1 MLKSM
6 AAAPEVLP
14 PLLPVA
20 VAPPNPEYTVPP
32 PEAVDTA
39 DAPPP
44 AVPVAVFVEIVL
56 VFTLVGLRAP
66 QG

>member
-1 MLKSM
+1 M

-20 VAPPNPEYTVPP
+20 VAVAAAPPNPEYTVPP

-56 VFTLVGLRAP
+56 VFTLVGFRAP

>member
-1 MLKSM
+1 M

-20 VAPPNPEYTVPP
+20 VAAAPPKPEYTVPP
-32 PEAVDTA
+32 DAVDTA

-44 AVPVAVFVEIVL
+44 AVPVAVIVEIVL
-56 VFTLVGLRAP
+56 VFTLVGFRAP